1 MDASSVTEWT
11 GITAMISK
19 TGYLIRE
26 GFRGIFTHKFMSFAT
41 VAVIV
46 ACLIIIGSLGVVSV
60 NISSLIHNLEQE
72 NEVVAFVE
80 ENLSDEEARGLEAS
94 ISGIENIASVEY
106 VTKET
111 AMDNFMKDYDSVL
124 MEGIDSSVFRNRYV
138 VHLNDI
144 SKMLETR
151 DALAAIPGI
160 AKVNAHIDYANGF
173 ITVRNI
179 VTVISLVLVA
189 VLVLVSF
196 FIMSNTIKLA
206 TYSRQDEI
214 AIMRMVGAT
223 NGFIRLPFVV
233 EGLVLGILGAL
244 IAFFAEWGLYALVTG
259 KVMETIAGTFVKV
272 VPFSELALPVLLIF
286 LAIGVVIGGV
296 GGVNAIRNYLKV

>member
-173 ITVRNI
+173 ITVRDI

-244 IAFFAEWGLYALVTG
+244 IAFFAEWGLYELVTG

>member
-151 DALAAIPGI
+151 AALAAIPVI

-244 IAFFAEWGLYALVTG
+244 IAFFAEWGLYELVTG

>member
-223 NGFIRLPFVV
+223 NGFIRLPFVG

-244 IAFFAEWGLYALVTG
+244 IAFFAEWGLYELVTG

>member
-124 MEGIDSSVFRNRYV
+124 MEGLDSSVFRNRYV

-244 IAFFAEWGLYALVTG
+244 IAFFAEWGLYELVTG

>member
-1 MDASSVTEWT
+1 MTEWT

-244 IAFFAEWGLYALVTG
+244 IAFFAEWGLYELVTG

>member
-244 IAFFAEWGLYALVTG
+244 IAFFLYELVTG

>member
-173 ITVRNI
+173 TTVRNI

-244 IAFFAEWGLYALVTG
+244 IAFFAEWGLYELVTG

>member
-196 FIMSNTIKLA
+196 FM
-206 TYSRQDEI
+206 
-214 AIMRMVGAT
+214 
-223 NGFIRLPFVV
+223 
-233 EGLVLGILGAL
+233 VLGILGAL
-244 IAFFAEWGLYALVTG
+244 IAFFAEWGLYELVTG

>member
-206 TYSRQDEI
+206 TFSRQDEI

-233 EGLVLGILGAL
+233 EGLVLGIVGAL
-244 IAFFAEWGLYALVTG
+244 IAFFAQWGLYELVTG
-259 KVMETIAGTFVKV
+259 KVMETIAGTFVNV
-272 VPFSELALPVLLIF
+272 VPFKELALPVMLVF
-286 LAIGVVIGGV
+286 LAIGIVIGGF